1 MSADSKLVCVQDFED
16 YARSILPKNAL
27 DYYQSGSGEEY
38 GLKLNRDAFRWLRI
52 RPRILR
58 DVSQRD
64 LSVTVLGSKVG
75 MPIGVAPTAMQRMA
89 HADGECANARA
100 AGAEG
105 AIFTLSTLSTSS
117 IEEVAAAAPDTVK
130 WFQLYIYKDRK
141 VTMDLVQRAEK
152 AGFKAIVLTV
162 DAPVFGIRLADLRN
176 KFVLPSHLRLANFDG
191 HLSTNVNDTTSGSSI
206 NDYVANLFDQS
217 VTWEDVKWLKRS
229 TNLPI
234 VLKGILTEEDAKIA
248 ADLGVQGIQVS
259 NHGARQIDGTLA
271 PMEALPAV
279 ARAVGGRCE
288 VFLDGGVR
296 QGGDVFKALA
306 GGARAVFAGRPLLWG
321 LAAAGEAGARQ
332 VLRILRRELDHTL
345 ALAGCTKISDIRP
358 CMIGYGSP
366 LQKL

>member
-38 GLKLNRDAFRWLRI
+38 GLKLNRDAFRWMTDGATFSHEALQFT
-52 RPRILR
+52 RPVILY
-58 DVSQRD
+58 QQ
-64 LSVTVLGSKVG
+64 T
-75 MPIGVAPTAMQRMA
+75 
-89 HADGECANARA
+89 